1 MALYQVWYNLLHEG
15 LVMGTRPIRRE
26 NPPCGNLVIIMAH
39 KSKCSRRK
47 QRQGFFRMI
56 KQLAVFLHWFA
67 GFALILLEIW
77 EIIKNWGNGCFRG
90 LYFIPHYPEIG
101 YKKLRLAEF
110 TLNIIPILSQYRIK
124 RATCTLTEYSPGKAD
139 YAETL
144 L

>member
-1 MALYQVWYNLLHEG
+1 
-15 LVMGTRPIRRE
+15 
-26 NPPCGNLVIIMAH
+26 
-39 KSKCSRRK
+39 
-47 QRQGFFRMI
+47 MI

-110 TLNIIPILSQYRIK
+110 TLNVGPILSQYFRNCVINLVK
-124 RATCTLTEYSPGKAD
+124 TSITSKKYILSLFMIYTPPVLFTMALYQVW
-139 YAETL
+139 YNL
-144 L
+144 LHEG